1 MSGKIPVVWDST
13 GLRQPNASSLLV
25 ELDAVTSA
33 GKLYVPYPRRSNLE
47 ANTLLS
53 YELWQVCISAT
64 ACSISIVMAIAR
76 AKVSLCWSSLFV
88 LVLLEEPGSSDQSLL
103 YQILDNK
110 TRENSSFANDSSLHQ
125 LHDYLARELCDPPME
140 GKL

>member
-1 MSGKIPVVWDST
+1 MSLI
-13 GLRQPNASSLLV
+13 LV
-25 ELDAVTSA
+25 EATLKQILYYHMSC
-33 GKLYVPYPRRSNLE
+33 GKYVYLQQRV
-47 ANTLLS
+47 
-53 YELWQVCISAT
+53 QF
-64 ACSISIVMAIAR
+64 SIVMAIAR

-88 LVLLEEPGSSDQSLL
+88 LVLLEELGSSDQSLL

-140 GKL
+140 GKLSLTNLNC